1 MSTAIELRNF
11 SRMYGAYLN
20 RYFLPFIVIWSTL
33 FFVPGSVFSQDLF
46 KKDTLTIFTLK
57 GAAHK
62 FDIELAVTP
71 EQKSQGLMHRKKM
84 PLDAGML
91 FVYED
96 ENDVMMWMKNTYL
109 PLDMLFLNSE
119 GKIVYIEENTTPLST
134 RTISSGRNVIGV
146 LELNAGTALRLGIK
160 AGDIA
165 NHHLLQQ

>member
-1 MSTAIELRNF
+1 MGKRGKIHKLVIVWLILVLTGSTAFAGVCQEGQIELR
-11 SRMYGAYLN
+11 GE
-20 RYFLPFIVIWSTL
+20 W
-33 FFVPGSVFSQDLF
+33 GSARFTVEVA
-46 KKDTLTIFTLK
+46 DT
-57 GAAHK
+57 AS
-62 FDIELAVTP
+62 ER
-71 EQKSQGLMHRKKM
+71 SQGLMNRPSMAKS
-84 PLDAGML
+84 AGML